1 MTTIAISGKGG
12 CGKTT
17 LAAMII
23 RILID
28 QSANGRGVLAVDAD
42 PNACLGLTMGAEV
55 AGTIAEIREQA
66 RAKPPSNE
74 GMDRVRSFE
83 YGIQQAVTEA
93 KGFDLLTMGRPEGPD
108 CYCAANNLLRKFI
121 DKLSAAYSFVVMDNE
136 AGMEHLSRRTTN
148 NVDLLCIVAES
159 TPIGVITARRISE
172 LAEQLPISVKRIGVI
187 WNKIADSSPMESSRT
202 ATGSGQRTADSKKLN
217 ATRYT
222 LSLPQ
227 VNAME
232 SFGCVPYD
240 KSVFDASIQGKT
252 IFDIDVNSPAF
263 SAVRKILEE
272 TVINP
277 G

>member
-17 LAAMII
+17 LSAMII

-74 GMDRVRSFE
+74 GMDRIRSFE

-159 TPIGVITARRISE
+159 TPIGVITARRIFE
-172 LAEQLPISVKRIGVI
+172 LAEQLPISVKQIGVI
-187 WNKIADSSPMESSRT
+187 WNKSEN
-202 ATGSGQRTADSKKLN
+202 SKELDGVKN
-217 ATRYT
+217 
-222 LSLPQ
+222 
-227 VNAME
+227 
-232 SFGCVPYD
+232 FGCVPYD
-240 KSVFDASIQGKT
+240 KNVFDASMQGKT
-252 IFDIDVNSPAF
+252 IFDIEVNSPAL

-272 TVINP
+272 SLINP
-277 G
+277 GRTHLAERKGRYE